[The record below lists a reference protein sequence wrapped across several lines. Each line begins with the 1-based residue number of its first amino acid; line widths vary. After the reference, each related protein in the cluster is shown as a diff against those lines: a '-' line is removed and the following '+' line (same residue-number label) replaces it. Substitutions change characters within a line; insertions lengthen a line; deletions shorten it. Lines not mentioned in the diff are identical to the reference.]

1 MLDSFYLLF
10 IFIYFLLFIFL
21 FFKRAQTCQSHPCI
35 SVVACTWLYWLFGR
49 KVPSERCPPLLPI
62 EKCVLPLGQPS
73 GNNIT
78 HTERS
83 WCQGQLSCKD
93 VGDGRHV
100 LIFHFVGVSEHVA
113 AGCGCNEADRRREA
127 APPARHP
134 PAEEPPDTS
143 RTINGRRTR
152 RMAQTCPCFC
162 TSGSPDGD
170 DPFGWGWEGTWPAI
184 SQR

>member
-1 MLDSFYLLF
+1 M
-10 IFIYFLLFIFL
+10 
-21 FFKRAQTCQSHPCI
+21 
-35 SVVACTWLYWLFGR
+35 
-49 KVPSERCPPLLPI
+49 PI

-113 AGCGCNEADRRREA
+113 AGRGCNEADRRREA

-152 RMAQTCPCFC
+152 KMPSTWPVSGPPALQTVTIPPEKAERELGRRSCRGNLQASPATGKAKAANGDRPKSC
-162 TSGSPDGD
+162 SGSC
-170 DPFGWGWEGTWPAI
+170 TAH
-184 SQR
+184 